1 MMHFDELNEKRCE
14 LTQAPDPISELIKN
28 ISPKFPNEYNA
39 DSSNLS
45 QILVNMAIEYIEYVS
60 KLDRLDGVEI
70 ARVEKIEAFYEK
82 LADTLSPREYER
94 VATQMRAF
102 TNIKYQYRILPEQ
115 RPSHTVQ

>member
-1 MMHFDELNEKRCE
+1 MHFDELNEKRCKP
-14 LTQAPDPISELIKN
+14 TQVPGPIVELIKN
-28 ISPKFPNEYNA
+28 ISPKFLNEYNA

-60 KLDRLDGVEI
+60 KFDRLDGTDI

-82 LADTLSPREYER
+82 LADTLSKREYER

-102 TNIKYQYRILPEQ
+102 IDIKYQYRILPEQ
-115 RPSHTVQ
+115 APSHTVQ

>member
-1 MMHFDELNEKRCE
+1 MRYYGLNEKRCE
-14 LTQAPDPISELIKN
+14 LTHAHGSIAELIKN
-28 ISPKFPNEYNA
+28 ISPRFLTEYSA
-39 DSSNLS
+39 DPTNLS
-45 QILVNMAIEYIEYVS
+45 QVLVNMAIEYIEYVS
-60 KLDRLDGVEI
+60 KLNRLDGVEI